1 MSAEKAG
8 MPQLDPSSFASQ
20 LFWLVVTFA
29 ALYYVMARHIVP
41 RIHTVLE
48 NRQQRIEYDLDR
60 AASLKVEAEE
70 ARESYEA
77 ALADARGQAQTM
89 LAEVGEAIRIT
100 SEEKHKELEE
110 ILTEKISES
119 ERLIN
124 EARRKADKDLE
135 PTAAEVAVSLTEKLL
150 GTKVDKK
157 AMLKLVSQ
165 HNTAPQNDEKKAA

>member
-29 ALYYVMARHIVP
+29 VLYYVMARHIVP

-48 NRQQRIEYDLDR
+48 NRQQRIDYDLDR
-60 AASLKVEAEE
+60 AASLKVEAEQAKE
-70 ARESYEA
+70 TYES

-89 LAEVGEAIRIT
+89 LTEVAEAIRET
-100 SEEKHKELEE
+100 SDSKHKELED
-110 ILTEKISES
+110 ILSEKIAES
-119 ERLIN
+119 EQLIN
-124 EARRKADKDLE
+124 QARLKADKDLE
-135 PTAAEVAVSLTEKLL
+135 PTAAEVATTLTEKLL
-150 GTKVDKK
+150 GQKVDKK

-165 HNTAPQNDEKKAA
+165 HNDQPSNSKKAA